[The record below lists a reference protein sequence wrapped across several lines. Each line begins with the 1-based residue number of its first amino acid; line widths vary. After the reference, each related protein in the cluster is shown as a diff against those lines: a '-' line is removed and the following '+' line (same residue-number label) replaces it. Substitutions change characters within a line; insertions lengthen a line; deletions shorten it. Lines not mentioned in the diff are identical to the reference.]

1 MVDEVPSRV
10 TINIRPVVNVRRRVV
25 VHIDSL
31 SLRFLTSVQKLLLL
45 HWAVSVFFYNQSRES
60 PVIGLK
66 S

>member
-45 HWAVSVFFYNQSRES
+45 H
-60 PVIGLK
+60 
-66 S
+66 